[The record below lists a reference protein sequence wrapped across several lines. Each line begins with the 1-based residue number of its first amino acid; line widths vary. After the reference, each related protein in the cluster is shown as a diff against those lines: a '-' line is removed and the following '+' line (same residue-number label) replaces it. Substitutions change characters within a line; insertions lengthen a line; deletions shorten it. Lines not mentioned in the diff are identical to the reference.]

1 MKGKFLAVIK
11 CDDGMGKPQ
20 KTPFWQAG
28 IPL

>member
-1 MKGKFLAVIK
+1 MKGKFLTVIK
-11 CDDGMGKPQ
+11 CNVGVEKPQ